1 VGAVSSNGNS
11 GEGQS
16 LEALRSQK
24 ETVRLYLFF
33 LNVYSFVSRPSLL
46 PQSRLDPRE
55 ALVSIPERRS
65 WPAVWLRSGSRAPAW
80 RRRRESC
87 SNQILLFS
95 SVSVCPSNS
104 PAHEYHTSIIVRTQV
119 KKELKSFDASFHKF
133 YGRQPRHE
141 PALAPSPLPFL
152 APQGAEL

>member
-1 VGAVSSNGNS
+1 MATRGRGLQQWQQRGRPVFRSTAQPKRNGA
-11 GEGQS
+11 S
-16 LEALRSQK
+16 LSILFECIFLCFSPFVAAPEPSRSQ
-24 ETVRLYLFF
+24 RGA
-33 LNVYSFVSRPSLL
+33 S
-46 PQSRLDPRE
+46 
-55 ALVSIPERRS
+55 RRS

-152 APQGAEL
+152 APQGAEQ